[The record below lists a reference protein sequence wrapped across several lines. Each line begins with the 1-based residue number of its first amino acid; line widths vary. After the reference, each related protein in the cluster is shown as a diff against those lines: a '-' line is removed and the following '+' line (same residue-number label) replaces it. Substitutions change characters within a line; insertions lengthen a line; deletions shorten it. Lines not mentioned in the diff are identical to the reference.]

1 MEKYQK
7 QLQGR
12 RDSTA
17 RYNQKK
23 KIEKAEESN
32 RSRKPYTNK
41 KRKKNVI
48 PDLNKSPPPD
58 IDAGANEK
66 R

>member
-1 MEKYQK
+1 MAK
-7 QLQGR
+7 
-12 RDSTA
+12 
-17 RYNQKK
+17 YNQKK
-23 KIEKAEESN
+23 KIEKAEKSN